1 MHEFAVIH
9 LVIAAAAAVA
19 AAAET
24 PAGPVALP
32 GCPTSC
38 GDVSVPYP
46 FGICEGCYHST
57 GFNLT
62 CDGTQGRPRLLLG
75 TDGSFRVTGVSLQD
89 ATVSVQ
95 TPLNAAPNLDG
106 DAIAWG
112 EGLGADGPFSLSYER
127 NEFTLMGCNVEALL
141 VGGGDGA
148 SCVSFCNREGPAL
161 YVWDFP
167 RDKCCGMGCC
177 AAPIGMGRPSYAVR
191 LRWLYS
197 DHEHDAGTPV
207 SVFVAEKG
215 WFRRSMVTMVSMGMA
230 EITHTDWGEPSWFE
244 IPQFRRMKNGTAPV
258 VLDWA
263 VPWPPPPQQPGSAG
277 GSFRGGSWSCS
288 EDAAAGGLCRSSNSY
303 CVDVTSSNSTLSGYV
318 CKCQVGYQGNPYLAD
333 GCQDID
339 ECRLPDKCYGRCRNT
354 PGGYLCRCPRGTLG
368 DPYKRN
374 GCVYSIGLSIFLGIS
389 GAGGLVLLVLGAIF
403 LKQRIK
409 AHRKKTIRERFFNQN
424 RGQLLLQ
431 MVSQR
436 ADIAERMIISLDEI
450 EKATNN
456 FDKARELGGGGHGT
470 VYKGILS
477 SLHIVAIKRSKIVIK
492 REINEF
498 INEVA
503 ILSQINHRNIVK
515 LIGCCLETEVPLLV
529 YEFISNGTL
538 YNHLHV
544 NNGTSL
550 SWDHRLRI
558 AVQIARALAYLHSYI
573 SVPILHRDIKSP
585 NILLDDNLT
594 AKLSDFGASRF
605 IPVERTGIDTV
616 VQGTLGYLDPM
627 YYSTGHFSNKSDVYS
642 FGVLLIE
649 LLTRKKPDS
658 YRSPEGFGLVKR
670 FCNLLSEGNIIHI
683 LDSQVVDE
691 GGSEVDDV
699 AKLAT
704 QCLELRCS
712 DRPTMRQVEMKLEG
726 VQSLKEM
733 DPRDMPQGRLEVNH
747 NLENSLTVERTN
759 VEQRDL
765 HNYKMEEEPLLSSTY
780 LH

>member
-1 MHEFAVIH
+1 MHMFAVIH
-9 LVIAAAAAVA
+9 LAIAAAAAA
-19 AAAET
+19 ATAAT
-24 PAGPVALP
+24 PASPVALP
-32 GCPTSC
+32 GCPSSC

-46 FGICEGCYHST
+46 FGIGEGCYHST

-62 CDGTQGRPRLLLG
+62 CDGGTQGRPRLLLG
-75 TDGSFRVTGVSLQD
+75 TDDSSDGSFRVTGISIQD

-95 TPLNAAPNLDG
+95 TLLNAALEVDG
-106 DAIAWG
+106 DAVTWG
-112 EGLGADGPFSLSYER
+112 EGLGANGPFSLSYER
-127 NEFTLMGCNVEALL
+127 NEFTLMGCNVEAVL

-148 SCVSFCNREGPAL
+148 RCASYCNREGPAL
-161 YVWDFP
+161 YVWDLP

-177 AAPIGMGRPSYAVR
+177 RAPIAMGRSSYAVR
-191 LRWLYS
+191 LRWLYP
-197 DHEHDAGTPV
+197 DHEHDAETPV
-207 SVFVAEKG
+207 SVFVAEKN

-230 EITHTDWGEPSWFE
+230 EITHTDWGDPSWFE
-244 IPQFRRMKNGTAPV
+244 IPQLRKEGNQTAPV

-263 VPWPPPPQQPGSAG
+263 VPWPPRQPGP
-277 GSFRGGSWSCS
+277 FRGGSWTCS
-288 EDAAAGGLCRSSNSY
+288 EDAAGGLCRSINSF
-303 CVDVTSSNSTLSGYV
+303 CVDVTSSNSTRSGYV
-318 CKCQVGYQGNPYLAD
+318 CKCQVGYEGNPYLRD

-339 ECRLPDKCYGRCRNT
+339 ECRIPENCYGRCTNT
-354 PGGYLCRCPRGTLG
+354 PGGYSCGCPRGTLG

-374 GCVYSIGLSIFLGIS
+374 GCAYSLGLSIFFGIS
-389 GAGGLVLLVLGAIF
+389 GAGGLVLMVLSVIF

-409 AHRKKTIRERFFNQN
+409 AQRKKRVRQRFFNQN

-431 MVSQR
+431 MVSPR
-436 ADIAERMIISLDEI
+436 ADIAERMIITLDEI

-456 FDKARELGGGGHGT
+456 FDRARELGGGGHGT

-477 SLHIVAIKRSKIVIK
+477 SLHVVAIKRSKIVIK
-492 REINEF
+492 REIIEF

-529 YEFISNGTL
+529 FEFITNGTL
-538 YNHLHV
+538 YTHLHV

-550 SWDHRLRI
+550 SWEYRLRI
-558 AVQIARALAYLHSYI
+558 AVEIARALAYLHSSI

-585 NILLDDNLT
+585 NILLDDNWT

-605 IPVERTGIDTV
+605 IPVEQTGIDTV

-627 YYSTGHFSNKSDVYS
+627 YYSTGHFNDKSDVYS

-658 YRSPEGFGLVKR
+658 YRSPEGFGLVKH
-670 FCNLLSEGNIIHI
+670 FCNLLSEGNVIHI

-691 GGSEVDDV
+691 GGKEVDDV

-704 QCLELRCS
+704 QCVELRCG

-726 VQSLKEM
+726 IPSSKQT
-733 DPRDMPQGRLEVNH
+733 DPRDMAQGRLQVNC
-747 NLENSLTVERTN
+747 NRENSVSAEQTHVD
-759 VEQRDL
+759 QRDL
-765 HNYKMEEEPLLSSTY
+765 HNYKTEEEPLLSSRY